1 MSILTSSFQQEI
13 RQIVQL
19 TPIESDGLENA
30 YQSLT
35 EGPTKIDYVS
45 FLEDVRTQSGTID
58 NNQVVLN
65 KDQQDLINNLSN
77 LL

>member
-1 MSILTSSFQQEI
+1 MEA
-13 RQIVQL
+13 
-19 TPIESDGLENA
+19 DGLENA

-45 FLEDVRTQSGTID
+45 FLEDVRLQAGTID

-65 KDQQDLINNLSN
+65 KD
-77 LL
+77 

>member
-1 MSILTSSFQQEI
+1 MSIPTSSFQQEI